1 MSPKW
6 SYPYLRVT
14 TRCTNPA
21 SLAFICPDLLGRADG
36 PMPPVR
42 RGDVPRLRRGHEP
55 PRRAPVV
62 QRLRDAPAV
71 RHDRRGDRPQRRIE
85 DGVALRRP
93 LREMPTHPGVVLR
106 TTDIGRAPS
115 ARPMRLA
122 VLADVHAN
130 LPALAAVLRDV
141 DSLSPAG
148 LWVAGDLVGYNP
160 WPNEV
165 LQILRDRHAK
175 AIRGNHDRG
184 VLGDDPVRSNKLAG
198 ALAPPRSVDPALRAP
213 SGPLRHRRGRDR
225 DPADRPPD
233 GTRGPPVRGR
243 VTSADFRSIPL
254 RRSGRL
260 GPAPC
265 SPSSSARAGR
275 HGPLPRR
282 RVSMLDAARDD
293 RKLALSEVQGPSRS
307 SIRSRP
313 FSTRNSSSS
322 RSWWCQTNSPFTFT
336 SFT

>member
-1 MSPKW
+1 MPPKW

-42 RGDVPRLRRGHEP
+42 RGDVPRLRRSHEP
-55 PRRAPVV
+55 ARRAPVV

-85 DGVALRRP
+85 DGVAFRRP

-130 LPALAAVLRDV
+130 LPALEAVLRDV

-160 WPNEV
+160 WPQEV

-184 VLGDDPVRSNKLAG
+184 ALGASSRWRPGPSGAVGSPTTSTRPRPPSGGPASRRNSRTACTRACDVRGFQIHSASTVRS
-198 ALAPPRSVDPALRAP
+198 PRTCPVFTVVFGSSRTTWASSAATGVDAR
-213 SGPLRHRRGRDR
+213 
-225 DPADRPPD
+225 
-233 GTRGPPVRGR
+233 
-243 VTSADFRSIPL
+243 
-254 RRSGRL
+254 RRSG
-260 GPAPC
+260 
-265 SPSSSARAGR
+265 
-275 HGPLPRR
+275 
-282 RVSMLDAARDD
+282 
-293 RKLALSEVQGPSRS
+293 
-307 SIRSRP
+307 
-313 FSTRNSSSS
+313 
-322 RSWWCQTNSPFTFT
+322 
-336 SFT
+336 